1 MNIAFTYFA
10 QVRAATGVENENLTL
25 DDGADVDAAVA
36 SLVEKYGDA
45 FAGVVVDDSGSRR
58 PSIIVLV
65 NGVPSP
71 HGTSRP
77 LKDGDAVSILS
88 PVAGG

>member
-1 MNIAFTYFA
+1 MQITFTYFA
-10 QVRAATGVENENLTL
+10 QVRVAAGVETEELVL
-25 DDGADVDAAVA
+25 DDGTDVDAAVA
-36 SLVEKYGDA
+36 ALVKKHGDA

-71 HGTSRP
+71 HGASQA
-77 LKDGDAVSILS
+77 LKDEDAVSILS